1 MSTTT
6 NLDTL
11 KINYL
16 TQAQYDAALADDQ
29 INENELY
36 LTPASAAGT
45 YTPTAD
51 TTAKF
56 DLSAHMNSTDM
67 TSTEITNF
75 VNSLNV
81 SNINAID
88 YIVEEGAASQGSYYR
103 KWNSGKAEYWYRIY
117 NSSGV
122 TTSVWSSP
130 IYYADYN
137 SWSTIWQGVFNVSP
151 TQVITSSNHSQF
163 ISIMPTAWDVNGV
176 TSMRFVSVGSR
187 SSSPYGFS
195 LYALGTWK

>member
-6 NLDTL
+6 DLTTL

-16 TQAQYDAALADDQ
+16 TQAQYDAAITGGTINDDEIYMTPSAIAD
-29 INENELY
+29 Y
-36 LTPASAAGT
+36 
-45 YTPTAD
+45 
-51 TTAKF
+51 
-56 DLSAHMNSTDM
+56 
-67 TSTEITNF
+67 
-75 VNSLNV
+75 V
-81 SNINAID
+81 
-88 YIVEEGAASQGSYYR
+88 VEEGAPSQGSYYR

-117 NSSGV
+117 NSSGA
-122 TTSVWSSP
+122 TTSVWTNP

-137 SWSTIWQGVFNVSP
+137 SWSNIWQGIFNVSP

-163 ISIMPTAWDVNGV
+163 ISIIPTAWDVNGV
-176 TSMRFVSVGSR
+176 TSMRFVSVGAR